1 MKEREIEEKM
11 ASSVGYMGR
20 FHGGRFATEEFCVSG
35 DAVVPLVEIEVW
47 NEQKRLFPVEK
58 KPVRKPARVKIAGVP
73 CEVWY
78 TVPDAVYGF
87 MTCNGRRTGEVLKQ
101 YIERNST
108 RGTAIQ
114 TMMM

>member
-78 TVPDAVYGF
+78 TVPKANALYGF
-87 MTCNGRRTGEVLKQ
+87 MTCNGRRTGEVLKVSVDGNMLQ
-101 YIERNST
+101 ETI
-108 RGTAIQ
+108 
-114 TMMM
+114 MM